1 MLVFDWEIEKGRRFR
16 WAGCTPAE
24 TGGQGREF
32 KPKKKG
38 LNIIM
43 KAKKTAKRKF
53 TKRTAAAIMIAMLVI
68 AGCIG
73 SASAAV
79 ESWNH
84 TISCSAIGSTSFNFV
99 ADHDGTRADSFGSY
113 PTIYNG
119 KDKTVGNC
127 RVEKNG
133 IRYGEQAYCLYAN
146 QASHPTYY
154 FGKVP
159 KGSSLHY
166 YKNTSGGFKSSLT
179 TTQTY

>member
-1 MLVFDWEIEKGRRFR
+1 MGSYSSADAAEKHRQSIKSKQK
-16 WAGCTPAE
+16 
-24 TGGQGREF
+24 GQ
-32 KPKKKG
+32 
-38 LNIIM
+38 NIM
-43 KAKKTAKRKF
+43 KKNKMEKRKF
-53 TKRTAAAIMIAMLVI
+53 TKRTAAAIMIAMLVA

-84 TISCSAIGSTSFNFV
+84 TISCSATGSTSFNFV
-99 ADHDGTRADSFGSY
+99 ADHDGTRSDSFGSY

-119 KDKTVGNC
+119 KDKTVGKC
-127 RVEKNG
+127 RVEQNG
-133 IRYGEQAYCLYAN
+133 IRYREQEYCLYAN
-146 QASHPTYY
+146 QASRPTYY

-159 KGSSLHY
+159 KGPSLHY